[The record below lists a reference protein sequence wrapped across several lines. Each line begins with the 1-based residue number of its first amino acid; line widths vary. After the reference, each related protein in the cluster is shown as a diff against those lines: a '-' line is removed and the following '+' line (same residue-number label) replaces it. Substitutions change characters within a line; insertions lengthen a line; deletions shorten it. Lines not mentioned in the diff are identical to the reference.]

1 MAFEQLY
8 YTSCERGV
16 SGYAGFQFNALS
28 PGARAAIMRPVE
40 QLTTYELP
48 SWDTSPDDAPVNL
61 CHVPG
66 AARGGDITARVV
78 YAGTDFSGRSGNYF
92 AHALVTEHPQR
103 DFDGLLP
110 VELWESPVWSRTP
123 ADGTV
128 LPVLPAPPPR
138 GSFDRPAV
146 DAFLAAFPGDAQ
158 GGAEPTLA
166 RLLTAADQALGGGRA
181 LVLWCPTSTDNAYW
195 IAAISYLLDDA
206 RARELSFYTYT
217 RRPAQC
223 RAHVIGTV
231 PGAITSPAAL
241 ADGFRVYDM
250 TTGTQPDVTTHPAAT
265 LLAQVGVLHA
275 AGLWRQAATLAAGTE
290 RSLDEWY
297 PVLAAAAALLAV
309 KPLPAGAVGAMA
321 GWLPQAARRPAAPLP
336 APHVDTVLGVLL
348 DQASELGDDQLR
360 HLLDAARAAGAV
372 GPQQQI
378 EVILVDRA
386 AGRLAGGQPT
396 SGPTPATTTEGI
408 EVAVANCERLLGSAD
423 AATALT
429 VLDWARETGL
439 KPDPGLV
446 ERCGRDVIGPAL
458 LALNAD
464 RRIVR
469 TGRAYPALARGL
481 AAFITAAGPQAAP
494 RLLRGVAGELLDAH
508 DLRGHPEL
516 REMLLLEEVRS
527 RRLPPVQALREL
539 VELRPAASPLADT
552 NLIAGLW
559 PRGLTTPGEAG
570 QLLALLDGNVR
581 GTPALGLLD
590 RALQPPRH
598 IDHVGA
604 WFDLC
609 AQALDHPVC
618 AQLPAATRLHL
629 TTLHGL
635 RDTREGLRHAI
646 THGDMEAYL
655 AFEDRVER
663 LPFQTRD
670 LMRQYLAYLTITAA
684 RPAELLAACADPVFQ
699 AICGH
704 VRARLGTPPPDHQL
718 AARLFQARYDLRGAR
733 ATARRGLLLQ
743 DDALAPTVPGWR
755 RHDRGQV
762 TNILKKDARLG
773 PFRVLTDRR
782 DQKAPRRRNL
792 SRKFRRWCRRNAAA
806 ARAAP
811 QVAAGLAVAGGE
823 PAGARTFRWRVFRR
837 GEPGSR

>member
-1 MAFEQLY
+1 VAFEQLY

-16 SGYAGFQFNALS
+16 GGYAGFQFNALS
-28 PGARAAIMRPVE
+28 PGAGAALMRQVE

-48 SWDTSPDDAPVNL
+48 SWDTSPEDAPVNL

-92 AHALVTEHPQR
+92 AHALVTENPRR
-103 DFDGLLP
+103 DFGGLLP

-123 ADGTV
+123 ADGTE
-128 LPVLPAPPPR
+128 LPVLPAAPPR
-138 GSFDRPAV
+138 GSFDRPGV
-146 DAFLAAFPGDAQ
+146 DAFLAGQ

-166 RLLTAADQALGGGRA
+166 RLLSAADQALGGGRA

-241 ADGFRVYDM
+241 ADGFRVFDM
-250 TTGTQPDVTTHPAAT
+250 TAGTQPDVTTHPAAT

-297 PVLAAAAALLAV
+297 PVVAAAAALLGV
-309 KPLPAGAVGAMA
+309 EPLPAGAVGAMA

-336 APHVDTVLGVLL
+336 APHVGTVLAVLL
-348 DQASELGDDQLR
+348 DQATELDDDQLR
-360 HLLDAARAAGAV
+360 HLLDAARAAGAI

-386 AGRLAGGQPT
+386 ARRLAGGQPP

-408 EVAVANCERLLGSAD
+408 AVAVANCERLLGSAD
-423 AATALT
+423 AATALA

-458 LALNAD
+458 LALHAD

-481 AAFITAAGPQAAP
+481 AAFITTAGPQAAP

-527 RRLPPVQALREL
+527 GRLAPVQALREL
-539 VELRPAASPLADT
+539 VELRPAVSPLADT
-552 NLIAGLW
+552 NLMAGLW

-570 QLLALLDGNVR
+570 QLLALLDGNVH
-581 GTPALGLLD
+581 GPPALGLLD
-590 RALQPPRH
+590 RALRPPRH

-618 AQLPAATRLHL
+618 AQLPAATRLRL

-635 RDTREGLRHAI
+635 GGTREGLRNAVK
-646 THGDMEAYL
+646 HGDMGAYQAL
-655 AFEDRVER
+655 EDRVER

-670 LMRQYLAYLTITAA
+670 LMRQYLAHLTFTAP
-684 RPAELLAACADPVFQ
+684 RPAEQLAACADPVFE

-704 VRARLGTPPPDHQL
+704 ARDRLGTPPADHQL
-718 AARLFQARYDLRGAR
+718 AARLFQARYDLRGDR

-743 DDALAPTVPGWR
+743 DDVLAPTVPGWR
-755 RHDRGQV
+755 RQDRGQV

-773 PFRVLTDRR
+773 PVRVLTDRR
-782 DQKAPRRRNL
+782 GQQAPRQRNL
-792 SRKFRRWCRRNAAA
+792 SRKFRRWCRRNAAVARPDPQAIPEPAA
-806 ARAAP
+806 ARI
-811 QVAAGLAVAGGE
+811 
-823 PAGARTFRWRVFRR
+823 FRR
-837 GEPGSR
+837 REPGSR